1 MITPENRRQLLRES
15 ISPFEQRYAIIIPA
29 AGKTPVFSESP
40 KSMIK
45 VSGQSILDYQ
55 VASLRK
61 AGLTNNRVI
70 VIRGHEGAQ
79 FNRTDVDYIDNDKYL
94 ETQTLNSLFC
104 AEPAKTDGFLLIYS
118 DVLFDE
124 RVIRRLIE
132 ST

>member
-1 MITPENRRQLLRES
+1 
-15 ISPFEQRYAIIIPA
+15 
-29 AGKTPVFSESP
+29 
-40 KSMIK
+40 MIK

-94 ETQTLNSLFC
+94 ETQ
-104 AEPAKTDGFLLIYS
+104 P
-118 DVLFDE
+118 
-124 RVIRRLIE
+124 
-132 ST
+132 